1 MPDVLTTSR
10 PVRAKTPVPLEE
22 YPGPEVLPQS
32 ALAMLANP
40 RTRRGK
46 GELWNLKDRYLCWMI
61 ATNFGD
67 WTIKGAHSELIRFIA
82 CLEARG
88 VERIADAT
96 ADVLEGYALA
106 IRKPKNGL
114 PAPLLYV
121 HTRLIIVKQFF
132 KWVVGQ
138 GLILSDPAEE
148 LELPKLPQRLPHTV
162 LTQKEARRILA
173 APDLRSP
180 VGYRDRALLE
190 LLYGTGI
197 RSRELMRL
205 KIADVDF
212 KNLTIFIRQ
221 GKCHKDRITPIP
233 KVAADFVAE
242 YVEKVRPRFAK
253 NIKGGDDGTLFLN
266 WTGFKIDINRLLEII
281 RKNAKA
287 AGVVK
292 RVTALTF
299 RHSLATALLENGL
312 GIRYIQQVLGH
323 SQVSSTEIYSK
334 VTLTGLRRAYAKSF
348 PIDRRARKNAAQ
360 PDEECP
366 EGPGPQ
372 WVARP
377 KLRN

>member
-1 MPDVLTTSR
+1 
-10 PVRAKTPVPLEE
+10 
-22 YPGPEVLPQS
+22 
-32 ALAMLANP
+32 MLANP

-46 GELWNLKDRYLCWMI
+46 GELWAVKDRYLCWMI

-67 WTIKGAHSELIRFIA
+67 FTIKGHHHELLRFFA
-82 CLEARG
+82 YLEGRG
-88 VERIADAT
+88 IERIADAT
-96 ADVLEGYALA
+96 HEVLQGYAFE

-121 HTRLIIVKQFF
+121 HTRLMILRQFL

-138 GLILSDPAEE
+138 GLVLTDPAEE

-162 LTQKEARRILA
+162 LSQKEARRILD

-253 NIKGGDDGTLFLN
+253 NIKGEDDGTLFLN
-266 WTGFKIDINRLLEII
+266 WTGARLDINRLLEII
-281 RKNAKA
+281 KRNAKG
-287 AGVVK
+287 AGIPK

-312 GIRYIQQVLGH
+312 PLRYIQETLGH
-323 SQVSSTEIYSK
+323 QNVASTETYAK
-334 VTLTGLRRAYAKSF
+334 CTLTGLRRAFNSAF
-348 PIDRRARKNAAQ
+348 PTDRRSSRTTAE
-360 PDEECP
+360 D
-366 EGPGPQ
+366 
-372 WVARP
+372 
-377 KLRN
+377 